1 MTVDTTV
8 DVTSFTLRPRTPQ
21 RAIVAGGVCLVAGI
35 LLVSLTGGL
44 GWATVVMILGWL
56 LVVVG
61 VGLLGIVLYAMRAMA
76 VHVEIDDDGY
86 RVEGPSLHKEGLW
99 SDVSKVALTP
109 DGSHMVIAHGQ
120 VRRTHLQCP
129 RGGDD
134 PQMKA
139 LVSAISERLTGE
151 VAAGP

>member
-1 MTVDTTV
+1 MEMT
-8 DVTSFTLRPRTPQ
+8 SYTLRPRTPQ
-21 RAIVAGGVCLVAGI
+21 RAIVAGGVSLVVGI
-35 LLVSLTGGL
+35 LLVSLSGGL
-44 GWATVVMILGWL
+44 GWATAVMIIGWL

-61 VGLLGIVLYAMRAMA
+61 VALLGMVVYTMRVMA
-76 VHVEIDDDGY
+76 VHVDIDDDGY
-86 RVEGPSLHKEGLW
+86 RVEGPSLRKEGLW

-129 RGGDD
+129 RGGED

-139 LVSAISERLTGE
+139 LVSDIADRLAGE
-151 VAAGP
+151 AV

>member
-8 DVTSFTLRPRTPQ
+8 DTISFDLRPRTPQ
-21 RAIVAGGVCLVAGI
+21 RAIVAGGVSLVVGI
-35 LLVSLTGGL
+35 LLVSLSGGL
-44 GWATVVMILGWL
+44 GWTTTVMILGWL
-56 LVVVG
+56 FVVVG
-61 VGLLGIVLYAMRAMA
+61 VGLLGVVVYTIRTMA

-86 RVEGPSLHKEGLW
+86 RVDGPSLRKEGLW

-139 LVSAISERLTGE
+139 LVRAISERLAGE
-151 VAAGP
+151 VTAGS

>member
-1 MTVDTTV
+1 MEMT
-8 DVTSFTLRPRTPQ
+8 SYTLRPRTPQ
-21 RAIVAGGVCLVAGI
+21 RAIVAGGVSLVVGI
-35 LLVSLTGGL
+35 LLVSLSGGL
-44 GWATVVMILGWL
+44 GWATAVMIIGWL

-61 VGLLGIVLYAMRAMA
+61 VALLGMVVYTMRVMA
-76 VHVEIDDDGY
+76 VHVDIDDDGY
-86 RVEGPSLHKEGLW
+86 RVEGPSLRKEGLW

-129 RGGDD
+129 RGGED

-139 LVSAISERLTGE
+139 LVSDIADRLAGE
-151 VAAGP
+151 AA